1 MMAFM
6 QSKGLIRE
14 APVRAPEPRIA
25 AGLLEYAEGVAM
37 CDADCAVLEL
47 LVWMRP
53 WMGALVT
60 HGRCMPLEAE
70 KARCV
75 GAVKTELEMLRAHL
89 NLLWEL
95 WDEAYICRFFAEMPM
110 PAWVA
115 PVTTVE
121 MVDDWIWVAIGIQAR
136 FQAYVELR
144 DDYARAAGEWKAR
157 AGQKRVR
164 EDDEE

>member
-1 MMAFM
+1 MLAFM
-6 QSKGLIRE
+6 QSKGLVRE

-60 HGRCMPLEAE
+60 HGRCTPLEAE

-115 PVTTVE
+115 RA
-121 MVDDWIWVAIGIQAR
+121 WVAVAMEAQAR
-136 FQAYVELR
+136 FEAHVALR
-144 DDYARAAGEWKAR
+144 DDYARALR
-157 AGQKRVR
+157 AWPPPCRR
-164 EDDEE
+164 